1 MVSYVSH
8 ELIGGYYRKDYTVYV
23 NRKLALMPYAQAGIL
38 ENKEG
43 IHLISYSTLVCTI
56 DKDGY
61 LSCTGTYSNT
71 TRKHINRFLK
81 EVAPSVDYYDA
92 KYCCEHGVKMHVQ
105 TKKLKE
111 LTA

>member
-1 MVSYVSH
+1 MVNYIANDWIKMHQVN
-8 ELIGGYYRKDYTVYV
+8 VYV
-23 NRKLALMPYAQAGIL
+23 DRRLAEMPHAQAGII
-38 ENKEG
+38 ENSEG

-56 DKDGY
+56 DRDGY
-61 LSCTGTYSNT
+61 LSCTGTYSAT

-81 EVAPSVDYYDA
+81 EVAPTVDYYDA
-92 KYCCEHGVKMHVQ
+92 KYCFEHGVKMHIA